1 LRGIGVA
8 QRHLNLIQVARPP
21 DAAQHPAG
29 HPGCQR
35 AAVRQL
41 VAAVPVP
48 VPWPDIG
55 AVALVCL
62 LVAVEAGALATLR
75 LTATPAIEL
84 AALRD

>member
-1 LRGIGVA
+1 M
-8 QRHLNLIQVARPP
+8 
-21 DAAQHPAG
+21 
-29 HPGCQR
+29 
-35 AAVRQL
+35 RQL